1 MATLAIV
8 PHHWHGEQAVAASLR
23 QEPFRFQFLQAV
35 RILETIRSRMEAEI
49 TGTHVPGTPTERDP
63 GIRFRSRVSFA
74 FPASEVDAI
83 RLSAAGDPVPVA
95 EMTINFL
102 GLAGALGPLP
112 QAYTEMILEAAT
124 RRDMAAVDFLDIFN
138 HRLVWL
144 LYRAHK
150 AHHVTL
156 TVEPPYRGEPAQYL
170 FALIGL
176 GQKTLRDRLRVPD
189 SALLHYSGLLA
200 RNVRTAT
207 ALERILSDYFGVH
220 ARVHQFVGT
229 WRHLDPSQWTR
240 IGKEATLGAGAV
252 LGRRAW
258 DQAGGVLLE
267 LGPLNIAQ
275 FQRFL
280 PGASA
285 HAHLSELARFY
296 LGPTRRIQ
304 VRLQLKQAEIP
315 VASLDS
321 ARLGYTSWIGKA
333 QQHGSNG
340 AVNFFLED

>member
-1 MATLAIV
+1 MTLATV
-8 PHHWHGEQAVAASLR
+8 PHHWQGDQAVASSLR
-23 QEPFRFQFLQAV
+23 QEPFRFEFLQAV
-35 RILETIRSRMEAEI
+35 RILETIRSRLEAETAGAHV
-49 TGTHVPGTPTERDP
+49 TGTPSERDP

-83 RLSAAGDPVPVA
+83 RLGSVADPIP
-95 EMTINFL
+95 EMTVNFL

-112 QAYTEMILEAAT
+112 QAYTEMILEAAM
-124 RRDMAAVDFLDIFN
+124 RRDLAAVDFLDIFN

-156 TVEPPYRGEPAQYL
+156 TIKPPYRGEAAQYL

-176 GQKTLRDRLRVPD
+176 GQKTLRDRLGMPD

-207 ALERILSDYFGVH
+207 GLERILSDYFGVN
-220 ARVHQFVGT
+220 ARIHQFVGT

-240 IGKEATLGAGAV
+240 IGKQATLGGGAV
-252 LGRRAW
+252 LGHRAW

-267 LGPLNIAQ
+267 LGPLTIAQ

-280 PGASA
+280 PGAVA
-285 HAHLSELARFY
+285 HTHLAELARFY
-296 LGPTRRIQ
+296 LGTTCRIQ
-304 VRLQLKQAEIP
+304 VRLQLKHAEIP
-315 VASLDS
+315 EASLGS
-321 ARLGYTSWIGKA
+321 AKLGYTSWIGKA
-333 QQHGSNG
+333 KQHGANG
-340 AVNFFLED
+340 TIHFFLRN